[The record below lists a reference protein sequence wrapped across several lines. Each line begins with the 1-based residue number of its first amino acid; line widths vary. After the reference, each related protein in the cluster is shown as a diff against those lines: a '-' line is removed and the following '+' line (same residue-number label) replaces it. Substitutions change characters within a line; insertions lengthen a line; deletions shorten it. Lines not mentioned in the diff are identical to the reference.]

1 MDIKSEKT
9 SKLLEL
15 LLVVFLG
22 ITSVFSAFSAWQ
34 SALNSSAMSKNYNE
48 GIATVTDANSLYVEA
63 GQTYSNDVT
72 LYQQFISFQ
81 YDVEYAEDEI
91 QAEKAQAKMEDFM
104 NTFLSEDLQKAI
116 IWAGEQQ
123 ETSGQDY
130 ISPFDNEEYWNSVYA
145 EAQSTYQQGRQML
158 EEGHIYNTNGDKM
171 GLIVIYY
178 AMVLFLLGIASTLKR
193 NMFKVA
199 LGLFAVAIFIFAT
212 IQMSMIPFLNA

>member
-1 MDIKSEKT
+1 MDLKSEKS

-34 SALNSSAMSKNYNE
+34 SALNSSAMSKYYNE
-48 GIATVTDANSLYVEA
+48 GIATVTDANTLYVEA
-63 GQTYSNDVT
+63 GQVYSNDMA

-81 YDVEYAEDEI
+81 YDVDYATDEI
-91 QAEKAQAKMEDFM
+91 QSEKAQAKMDDFM
-104 NTFLSEDLQKAI
+104 NTFLSENLMNAI

-123 ETSGQDY
+123 GETGQAY
-130 ISPFDNEEYWNSVYA
+130 VSPFNSEEYWNSVYA
-145 EAQSTYQQGRQML
+145 EAESTYQQGRQML

-178 AMVLFLLGIASTLKR
+178 AMVLFLLGIGSTLKR
-193 NMFKVA
+193 NELKVA
-199 LGLFAVAIFIFAT
+199 LGLFAIAIFIFAT
-212 IQMSMIPFLNA
+212 IQMATIPFLSV

>member
-1 MDIKSEKT
+1 MDIKSEKS

-48 GIATVTDANSLYVEA
+48 GIATVTDANTLYVEA
-63 GQTYSNDVT
+63 GQVYSNDMA

-81 YDVEYAEDEI
+81 YDVEYATDEI
-91 QAEKAQAKMEDFM
+91 EAEKAQAKMDDFM
-104 NTFLSEDLQKAI
+104 NTFLSENLMNAI
-116 IWAGEQQ
+116 VWAGEQQ
-123 ETSGQDY
+123 GETGQAY
-130 ISPFDNEEYWNSVYA
+130 VSPFDSEEYWKSVYA
-145 EAQSTYQQGRQML
+145 EAEATYQQGRQML
-158 EEGHIYNTNGDKM
+158 EDGHVYNTNGDKM

-193 NMFKVA
+193 NGLKLA

-212 IQMSMIPFLNA
+212 IQMATIPFLFV

>member
-1 MDIKSEKT
+1 MDLKSEKS

-48 GIATVTDANSLYVEA
+48 GIATVTDANTLYVEA
-63 GQTYSNDVT
+63 GQVYSNDMA

-81 YDVEYAEDEI
+81 YDVDYATDEI
-91 QAEKAQAKMEDFM
+91 EAEKAEAKMEDFM
-104 NTFLSEDLQKAI
+104 NTFLSENLMNAI
-116 IWAGEQQ
+116 VWAGEQQ
-123 ETSGQDY
+123 GETGQAY
-130 ISPFDNEEYWNSVYA
+130 VSPFDSEEYWNSVYA
-145 EAQSTYQQGRQML
+145 EAEATYQQGRQML
-158 EEGHIYNTNGDKM
+158 EDGHIYNTNGDKM

-193 NMFKVA
+193 NGLKLA
-199 LGLFAVAIFIFAT
+199 LGLFAIAIFIFAT
-212 IQMSMIPFLNA
+212 IQMAAIPFLSV